1 MLIHLPS
8 AASYLDTHSFTT
20 YAAYQQG
27 GYDPDSAIPL
37 SNCSRSWWAALS
49 ARDHSIVRRI
59 LRSQKQTSRI
69 WIKHFTLR
77 RLIYNLAVWKTYK
90 NKK

>member
-8 AASYLDTHSFTT
+8 AASYLDTHSFQIF
-20 YAAYQQG
+20 AAYQLG
-27 GYDPDSAIPL
+27 GYDRDSAIPL
-37 SNCSRSWWAALS
+37 INCSQSWWRALS
-49 ARDHSIVRRI
+49 DRDRSIVRRI
-59 LRSQKQTSRI
+59 LRSQKQTSRR

-90 NKK
+90 NKE

>member
-20 YAAYQQG
+20 FAAYQNG
-27 GYDPDSAIPL
+27 GYDRDSAIPL
-37 SNCSRSWWAALS
+37 INCSQSWWRALS
-49 ARDHSIVRRI
+49 DRDRSIVRRI
-59 LRSQKQTSRI
+59 LRSQKQTSRS

-90 NKK
+90 NKE